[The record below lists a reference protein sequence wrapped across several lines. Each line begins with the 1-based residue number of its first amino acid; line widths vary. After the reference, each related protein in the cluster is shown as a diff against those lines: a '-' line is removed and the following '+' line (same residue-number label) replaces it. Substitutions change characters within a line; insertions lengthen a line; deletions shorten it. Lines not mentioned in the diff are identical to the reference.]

1 VLLGARAP
9 VHCTAPGKAILS
21 RCSHSELLALPEKFE
36 RYTAKTITTRDAL
49 IAELA
54 IARERGYAI
63 NTSEWREGV
72 NSLGVPITAPGGE
85 ALGAISVTGPDT
97 RVTLKKLDGYAPVL
111 VEAARELSR
120 RIGG

>member
-1 VLLGARAP
+1 MLLGARAP

-21 RCSHSELLALPEKFE
+21 RCSHGELQALPETFE
-36 RYTAKTITTRDAL
+36 RYTAKTITTREAL

-54 IARERGYAI
+54 IARERLRHQYLRMARG
-63 NTSEWREGV
+63 REFAGRADHRTGRR
-72 NSLGVPITAPGGE
+72 SARRDLGHRPRYPGDAE
-85 ALGAISVTGPDT
+85 
-97 RVTLKKLDGYAPVL
+97 KLDGYAPVL